1 MGKLRSHRVEEL
13 LAETLGELTDLPHAR
28 VLDVGAGKVVEKNRR
43 AGFAELADR
52 YDRLIRE
59 RQYIGLEI
67 TPESSPALV
76 GDAQLL
82 PFADASMDG
91 VLMVSV
97 LEHLCDPIRAVDQ
110 VWRVLKPG
118 GIFFSYAPFYH
129 PYHGSPQDYFRF
141 TLEGYRYLLR
151 GFSSVKFVSGG
162 NYFAVL
168 NDVVAYPLNR
178 AGRLGRALSKTV
190 ELPVG
195 VLFRFL
201 DEGLSTRVAAGFGA
215 QARK

>member
-1 MGKLRSHRVEEL
+1 MAKLRHHRVEQL

-28 VLDVGAGKVVEKNRR
+28 VLDVGAGRVVEKNRR
-43 AGFAELADR
+43 AGLNDLADR
-52 YDRLIRE
+52 YAQLMSE
-59 RQYIGLEI
+59 QQYIGLEI
-67 TPESSPALV
+67 TGESSPAV
-76 GDAQLL
+76 IGDAHQL
-82 PFADASMDG
+82 PFATASMDG

-97 LEHLCDPIRAVDQ
+97 LEHLRDPIRAVDQ

-141 TLEGYRYLLR
+141 TMEGYRYLLR
-151 GFSSVKFVSGG
+151 DFSEAKIVSAG

-178 AGRLGRALSKTV
+178 AGRLGRALSKAV
-190 ELPVG
+190 EVPSG
-195 VLFRFL
+195 VLFRSL
-201 DEGLSTRVAAGFGA
+201 DAGLSSRVAAGFGA
-215 QARK
+215 RARK